1 VSEYSLPGGSVKKS
15 VFFQTPESRKGDIIT
30 AALRIIDRS
39 GIKGLTVSRL
49 AQEVGFVESALYR
62 HFKSKRDLI
71 IFIINSILQEAR
83 AHFEAVEEKAEDA
96 VDALR
101 RLLHL
106 HLNFLEQYPGIFKVV
121 YSDEIHL
128 GDEELQ
134 DILYRLISEIVDF
147 IKKVIQ
153 KAKAEKKFRSDQ
165 DLTIAAMHFLGLVY
179 TAFSFWTLKQRKV
192 SLKKIGEALFEQF
205 LVGVKP

>member
-1 VSEYSLPGGSVKKS
+1 MKKS
-15 VFFQTPESRKGDIIT
+15 IFFQAPDSRKGDIIT
-30 AALRIIDRS
+30 SALRIIDQN
-39 GIKGLTVSRL
+39 GIRALTVSRL
-49 AQEVGFVESALYR
+49 AKEVGFVESALYR
-62 HFKSKRDLI
+62 HFKSKKDLI
-71 IFIINSILQEAR
+71 LFIIDSILQEAR

-134 DILYRLISEIVDF
+134 DRLYRLISEIVDF
-147 IKKVIQ
+147 IKKII
-153 KAKAEKKFRSDQ
+153 AKANAEEKLQPDL
-165 DLTIAAMHFLGLVY
+165 DLTVTAMHFLGLVY
-179 TAFSFWTLKQRKV
+179 TAFSFWTLKRRKV

-205 LVGVKP
+205 LVGVKT